1 MTTELWKLDAVAQ
14 AELVARGEVSALE
27 LVDAAIARIEAV
39 EPMIHALD
47 STDFESARARA
58 LANPKGAL
66 GGVPILIK
74 DLLPYPGLPC
84 RFGSRLFRHNL
95 SAQGSEYSARLDAA
109 GMIPLGKTTTSEFG
123 LLGSTESLLS
133 GLTRNPWSL
142 ALSATGSSGGAA
154 AAVASGMV
162 PIAHA
167 SDGGG
172 SIRIPASAC
181 GLFGL
186 KPSRGRCASTG
197 QQWVYDLLSE
207 HCVTRSVRDSALF
220 LSLTEVDNAA
230 LGPRV
235 GYIQQPL
242 ARPLRI
248 AFYRQTLMGQEPSA
262 EVMQALRHTVQL
274 CEALGHELQEVAAPP
289 VSGQAVSDGFFTIAG
304 FGMTQLVAMMSPLLG
319 RAPGPSELEPFT
331 LELIDWFSSLP
342 EGAVARAISALDA
355 AGMQLRTFVDGYDA
369 VLCPTMPVPPPS
381 LGSLAPTLGRKLLLS
396 RTEQL
401 AGYTP
406 IHNIAGLP
414 AMSVP
419 LYWTEQGIPIGSH
432 FTAPLGDEALLL
444 GLAYQLERAASWSQ
458 RLPEAVSRSQLQLD
472 K

>member
-27 LVDAAIARIEAV
+27 LVDSAIAQLQAL

-47 STDFESARARA
+47 STDFERARA
-58 LANPKGAL
+58 VALTKPKGVL

-84 RFGSRLFRHNL
+84 RFGSRLFRHNT
-95 SAQGSEYSARLDAA
+95 SAQGSDYSARLAAA

-133 GLTRNPWSL
+133 GVTRNPWNL

-197 QQWVYDLLSE
+197 QQWVYDLISE
-207 HCVTRSVRDSALF
+207 HCVTRTVRDSALY
-220 LSLTEVDNAA
+220 LSLTEVDNPA

-235 GYIQQPL
+235 GYIQQPI

-262 EVMQALRHTVQL
+262 EVMQALSHTIQL
-274 CEALGHELQEVAAPP
+274 CEALGHKLQEVAAPP
-289 VSGQAVSDGFFTIAG
+289 ISGQAVSDGFFTVAG
-304 FGMTQLVAMMSPLLG
+304 YGMTQLVAMMSPLLG

-342 EGAVARAISALDA
+342 EGAVARAISALDS
-355 AGMQLRTFVDGYDA
+355 AGQQLRAFVGAYDV
-369 VLCPTMPVPPPS
+369 VLCPTMPSIPPV
-381 LGSLAPTLGRKLLLS
+381 LGSLAPTLDRKLLLS

-419 LYWTEQGIPIGSH
+419 LYWTEHGIPIGTH
-432 FTAPLGDEALLL
+432 FAAPLGDEALLL

-458 RLPEAVSRSQLQLD
+458 RFPAAVSSLQRQNGS
-472 K
+472 

>member
-1 MTTELWKLDAVAQ
+1 
-14 AELVARGEVSALE
+14 
-27 LVDAAIARIEAV
+27 
-39 EPMIHALD
+39 
-47 STDFESARARA
+47 
-58 LANPKGAL
+58 
-66 GGVPILIK
+66 
-74 DLLPYPGLPC
+74 
-84 RFGSRLFRHNL
+84 
-95 SAQGSEYSARLDAA
+95 
-109 GMIPLGKTTTSEFG
+109 
-123 LLGSTESLLS
+123 
-133 GLTRNPWSL
+133 
-142 ALSATGSSGGAA
+142 
-154 AAVASGMV
+154 
-162 PIAHA
+162 
-167 SDGGG
+167 
-172 SIRIPASAC
+172 
-181 GLFGL
+181 
-186 KPSRGRCASTG
+186 
-197 QQWVYDLLSE
+197 
-207 HCVTRSVRDSALF
+207 VRDSALF

-235 GYIQQPL
+235 GYIQEPL

-262 EVMQALRHTVQL
+262 EVMQALMHTVQL
-274 CEALGHELQEVAAPP
+274 CEALGHELHEVAAPS

-342 EGAVARAISALDA
+342 EGAVARAISALDV
-355 AGMQLRTFVDGYDA
+355 AGMQLRTFVSGYDA
-369 VLCPTMPVPPPS
+369 VLCPTMPTVPPA
-381 LGSLAPTLGRKLLLS
+381 LGSLAPTLDRTLLLS

-432 FTAPLGDEALLL
+432 FAAQLGDEALLL

-458 RLPEAVSRSQLQLD
+458 RIPALASSIHRPSDQ
-472 K
+472 